1 MNITWFKFTP
11 ANWIMGR
18 IQRVPEITQARFMR
32 LCCVYWNKKCDLSF
46 DDASLE
52 IDEEHLK
59 SLIRFKVIKHENGF
73 IKIDFLDEQITGIKE
88 KSEKASENASKRW
101 NKTPIEQKPKT
112 TKEPEKKIEEIDFNG
127 LLDFINKSFNRSFK
141 TINNTVKNKFKAR
154 LKDGYTKADIINC
167 IKNLVNVQY
176 HKENGYQ
183 YCTPEF
189 ISRADTLEKY
199 SSKTNTKETKQLGLT
214 LGKIETG

>member
-32 LCCVYWNKKCDLSF
+32 LCCVYWNKKCELNY
-46 DDASLE
+46 DDAVLE

-59 SLIRFKVIKHENGF
+59 CLIRFKIIKNENGF
-73 IKIDFLDEQITGIKE
+73 IKIEFLDEQISGIRE
-88 KSEKASENASKRW
+88 ISQKAAENAAKRW
-101 NKTPIEQKPKT
+101 NKQEKEPKPK
-112 TKEPEKKIEEIDFNG
+112 EPIKPVEEIDFKG
-127 LLDFINKSFNRSFK
+127 LLEFINKSFNRSFK

-154 LKDGYTKADIINC
+154 LKEGYTKPDIINC
-167 IKNLVNVQY
+167 INNLVQVQY

-199 SSKTNTKETKQLGLT
+199 SSKTNKPETKQLGLT